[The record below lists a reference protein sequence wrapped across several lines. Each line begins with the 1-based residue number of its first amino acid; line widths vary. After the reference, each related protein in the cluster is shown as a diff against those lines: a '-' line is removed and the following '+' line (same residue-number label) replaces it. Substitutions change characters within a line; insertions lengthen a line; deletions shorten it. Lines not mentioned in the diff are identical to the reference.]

1 MMMPVLIIILGL
13 MLFFKTSLQQMSIL
27 VLGGLAGLWLIR
39 GLLIIL
45 VILIISVVLK
55 KKFGMR

>member
-1 MMMPVLIIILGL
+1 MMPVLIIILGL

-39 GLLIIL
+39 ALLIIL
-45 VILIISVVLK
+45 VVLIISVVLK

>member
-1 MMMPVLIIILGL
+1 MMPVLIIILGL

-45 VILIISVVLK
+45 VILIVSFVLK
-55 KKFGMR
+55 KKFDM

>member
-1 MMMPVLIIILGL
+1 MPILILILVV

-27 VLGGLAGLWLIR
+27 VLGSLAGLWLIR

>member
-1 MMMPVLIIILGL
+1 MMPVLIIILGL

-27 VLGGLAGLWLIR
+27 VLGSLAGLWLIR
-39 GLLIIL
+39 ALLIIL
-45 VILIISVVLK
+45 VVLIISVVLK

>member
-1 MMMPVLIIILGL
+1 MPVLIIILGL

-45 VILIISVVLK
+45 VILIVSFVLK
-55 KKFGMR
+55 KKFDM

>member
-1 MMMPVLIIILGL
+1 MMPVLIIILGL

>member
-1 MMMPVLIIILGL
+1 MMPVLIIILGL

-45 VILIISVVLK
+45 VILIVSFVLK
-55 KKFGMR
+55 RKFDM